1 MRVIAVVNQKGGV
14 GKTTTAVNL
23 AAALAATGKSIL
35 LVDLDSQGHAT
46 MACGI
51 DKRGVAISV
60 YDVLTQTA
68 DLARAR
74 IWSQTGKFDL
84 LPSPG
89 ALLIREAERFQLDS
103 HISRLGA
110 VLHCGGQGY
119 EFVIIDCPPAL
130 ATIMQVLAAAEG
142 VVIPLQCEYYALEGL
157 SDLVGAIKRVHAG
170 SNRQLKILGLLRVM
184 FDPQSVLARQVSDQ
198 AVEHFG
204 DKVFGANIPRDECL
218 ATAPSYGIPGVLFD
232 AESPGARA
240 YVAFAAEVIARV
252 LSLAEGKVRP
262 PDLGARA
269 RTGAP

>member
-240 YVAFAAEVIARV
+240 YVAFAAEVIERV
-252 LSLAEGKVRP
+252 LTLAEAKVRT
-262 PDLGARA
+262 PDLDAA
-269 RTGAP
+269 